1 MHLTQRTL
9 SPLYN
14 LRYYCYGLADLEMW
28 IFFQIWRV
36 EVLKYI
42 CGVAWMWMKLTALAE
57 IPKKTCEVLD
67 QSPSKEEIESRVGPR
82 EPTAILLE
90 FLQE

>member
-14 LRYYCYGLADLEMW
+14 LRYYYGLADLEMW
-28 IFFQIWRV
+28 ILCWSV